1 LPFLKKKKRERER
14 RKKKKLRRFPL
25 LERTSRFLIVPEQV
39 APAIPRTKGRGVG
52 EEEAEEGEER
62 AS

>member
-14 RKKKKLRRFPL
+14 RKKKKLRFPL